1 MESLF
6 ACSVDLF
13 ILISGYF
20 MSKNSKRTIIKPLEL
35 ILQVILFKEILF
47 LAKVLIGREPFS
59 ILKIMNN
66 LIPTNWFVML
76 YVTLYLISPA
86 INVVIE
92 KATEKDVLR
101 KFVVIFFMLFSI
113 YPTGVDL
120 LQEILGRDIVGIS
133 SVGMYGSQWGYSIV
147 NFTLMY
153 FLGACLKRVNV
164 NKLKNMRYLLRIFIL
179 TGSLMIWAY
188 LNDLTGYGTE
198 RTAWEYCNPLV
209 ILLAVEI
216 FMLFKQTNLGTVNYI
231 NGLAKGS
238 FTVFLLHNSLLP
250 FIKIER
256 LVTLNFLLMLVLVFL
271 SAGAIYVVCWG
282 VYKIYEFVSRPIY
295 NWLIRRIPLLT
306 QNIYEGL

>member
-1 MESLF
+1 
-6 ACSVDLF
+6 
-13 ILISGYF
+13 

-133 SVGMYGSQWGYSIV
+133 SVGMYGSQWGY
-147 NFTLMY
+147 
-153 FLGACLKRVNV
+153 
-164 NKLKNMRYLLRIFIL
+164 
-179 TGSLMIWAY
+179 
-188 LNDLTGYGTE
+188 
-198 RTAWEYCNPLV
+198 
-209 ILLAVEI
+209 
-216 FMLFKQTNLGTVNYI
+216 
-231 NGLAKGS
+231 
-238 FTVFLLHNSLLP
+238 
-250 FIKIER
+250 
-256 LVTLNFLLMLVLVFL
+256 
-271 SAGAIYVVCWG
+271 
-282 VYKIYEFVSRPIY
+282 
-295 NWLIRRIPLLT
+295 
-306 QNIYEGL
+306 